1 MANRMSGAVRHM
13 PAIAM
18 VVLMVLLFAACG
30 GKQSVKQE
38 LPMPVVDPA
47 PVSIGVYYPDS
58 LRNHKCI
65 GGKGYI
71 AYDWTFELGPPS
83 MAMYDK
89 LLGAMFKSA
98 RTVDAKPGTSS
109 AQGTEDVIEVRMTGF
124 TGCDAS
130 WPVIGASVTINYEAI
145 LWAPDGTELTRW
157 NAHGAAGSSDP
168 YVDYMD
174 SGGEAEYLAAL
185 TKIAMRKA
193 ATDFVLN
200 YENDPVVKTRLLAG
214 SQ

>member
-157 NAHGAAGSSDP
+157 NAHGAAGLSDP
-168 YVDYMD
+168 YDDYMD